1 MCIKQLRRCAN
12 KQDST
17 NVFDFY
23 DVKQA
28 SNKRKELEGDESA
41 GSSVAIHIVN
51 CKHTFAMLVGVLL
64 C

>member
-1 MCIKQLRRCAN
+1 M
-12 KQDST
+12 

-28 SNKRKELEGDESA
+28 SNKRKELEGNESA

-51 CKHTFAMLVGVLL
+51 CKHTFAMFVGVLL